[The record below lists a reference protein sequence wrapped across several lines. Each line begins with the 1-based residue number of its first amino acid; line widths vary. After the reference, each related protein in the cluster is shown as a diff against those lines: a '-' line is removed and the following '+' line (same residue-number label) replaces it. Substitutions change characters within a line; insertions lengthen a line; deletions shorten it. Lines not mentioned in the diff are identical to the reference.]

1 MSLYVQKFGG
11 SSVANAEKML
21 HAAHIIKDTYE
32 ADNDVIVVLSAQG
45 DTTDRLLSA
54 SREIC
59 EEASLRE
66 LDALLSTG
74 EQASVSLCAMALHTL
89 GVPAVSL
96 CAWQVPIL
104 TDGEHGGAEISAVGR
119 ERVEHELHER
129 RVVLIAGFQGVNEN
143 GDVTTLGRGGSDLS
157 AVALS
162 AAFHA
167 DRCQIY
173 TDVAGIYTTDP
184 RICPKARRLERIS
197 YDDML
202 LLSQKGAQVL
212 HDKSVAL
219 AQRCGVMLEV
229 RSCEEGS
236 GGSFVAARGSGD
248 ALTGVTK
255 KFCERSVLAGVTAV
269 GQSLPGAEAERACIE
284 ALERQGITV
293 YGVEEGE
300 AYLTVF
306 VHRDNAD
313 EALCTVH
320 DVLFESRAAS

>member
-21 HAAHIIKDTYE
+21 HAAYIIKDTYE
-32 ADNDVIVVLSAQG
+32 AGNDVIVVLSAQG
-45 DTTDRLLSA
+45 DTTDHLLSA
-54 SREIC
+54 AREINSKP
-59 EEASLRE
+59 SLRE
-66 LDALLSTG
+66 LDALVSTG
-74 EQASVSLCAMALHTL
+74 EQTSVALCAMALHTL

-104 TDGEHGGAEISAVGR
+104 TVGEYGGAEVSVIGR
-119 ERVEHELHER
+119 DRVERELREH
-129 RVVLIAGFQGVNEN
+129 RVVLITGFQGVNEN

-162 AAFHA
+162 EAFHA

-184 RICPKARRLERIS
+184 RICPEAKHLERIS

-219 AQRCGVMLEV
+219 AKRCGVPLEV
-229 RSCEEGS
+229 RSCETES
-236 GGSFVAARGSGD
+236 GGSIVAAQGSGD
-248 ALTGVTK
+248 AVTGVTK
-255 KFCERSVLAGVTAV
+255 KSCGGSELAGITAV
-269 GQSLPGAEAERACIE
+269 GESLPNAEAERVCIE

-293 YGVEEGE
+293 CGVEEGK

-306 VHRDNAD
+306 VQRSNAD
-313 EALCTVH
+313 EALCLVH
-320 DVLFESRAAS
+320 HALLMCSMR

>member
-21 HAAHIIKDTYE
+21 HAAHIIQNTYE
-32 ADNDVIVVLSAQG
+32 AGNNVIVVLSAQG
-45 DTTDRLLSA
+45 DTTDQLLSA
-54 SREIC
+54 AREI
-59 EEASLRE
+59 SSDPHLRE

-74 EQASVSLCAMALHTL
+74 EQASVALCALALHTL

-104 TDGEHGGAEISAVGR
+104 TVGEHGEAEVSFIGR
-119 ERVEHELHER
+119 DRVERELRDR
-129 RVVLIAGFQGVNEN
+129 RVVLVAGFQGVNEN

-162 AAFHA
+162 EAFHA

-184 RICPKARRLERIS
+184 RICPRAKHLKRIS

-219 AQRCGVMLEV
+219 AKRCSVMLEV
-229 RSCEEGS
+229 RSCEVGS
-236 GGSFVAARGSGD
+236 DGSFVTAQGGEAAI
-248 ALTGVTK
+248 TGVTQK
-255 KFCERSVLAGVTAV
+255 PYGDELAAVTAV
-269 GQSLPGAEAERACIE
+269 GRSLPSTETERACIE
-284 ALERQGITV
+284 ALRQHGITAC
-293 YGVEEGE
+293 GVEEGK
-300 AYLTVF
+300 AYLTIL
-306 VHRDNAD
+306 VHHRNAD
-313 EALCTVH
+313 EALCIVH
-320 DVLFESRAAS
+320 DMLC

>member
-11 SSVANAEKML
+11 SSVANTEKML
-21 HAAHIIKDTYE
+21 HAAYIIKNTYE
-32 ADNDVIVVLSAQG
+32 EGNDVIVVLSAQG
-45 DTTDRLLSA
+45 DTTDHLLSA
-54 SREIC
+54 AREISS
-59 EEASLRE
+59 EPSLRE

-74 EQASVSLCAMALHTL
+74 EQTSVALCAMALHTL

-104 TDGEHGGAEISAVGR
+104 TVGEHGGAEVSIIGR
-119 ERVEHELHER
+119 DRVERELREH

-157 AVALS
+157 AVAMS
-162 AAFHA
+162 EAFHA

-184 RICPKARRLERIS
+184 RICPEAKHLDRIS
-197 YDDML
+197 YDEML

-219 AQRCGVMLEV
+219 AKRCSVLLEV
-229 RSCEEGS
+229 RSCEAEGD
-236 GGSFVAARGSGD
+236 GSIVTAQGSGD
-248 ALTGVTK
+248 AVTGVTK
-255 KFCERSVLAGVTAV
+255 KICGGSELAGITAV
-269 GQSLPGAEAERACIE
+269 GQGLPSAETVRVCIE

-293 YGVEEGE
+293 YGVEEGK
-300 AYLTVF
+300 AYLTIF
-306 VHRDNAD
+306 VQRSNAD
-313 EALCTVH
+313 EALCIVH
-320 DVLFESRAAS
+320 HALLSC